1 MDDLDKQAKDWRAR
15 IINPYAEVTTMQRSG
30 QQNKALHK
38 YCQMVADEM
47 NAAGYDAQTVIS
59 LPISLTPEIVKECIF
74 KVIMK
79 ALYPDKTSTTELS
92 TTEIQDVYE
101 NMNNATGQKF
111 GISMD
116 FPSEESLSEE
126 QRET

>member
-1 MDDLDKQAKDWRAR
+1 MDDLDKQVENWRAR

-101 NMNNATGQKF
+101 IMNNAIGVKF

-116 FPSEESLSEE
+116 WPSDESMSEE
-126 QRET
+126 QR